1 MNTDDPENLF
11 AFSFK
16 TLPSDSTGV
25 AHILEHTV
33 LCGSRHFPVKDPFI
47 RLVQGSLKTFV
58 NAMTYPDKTVYP
70 AASTVEQDLFNIM
83 QVYGDAVFFPLL
95 KESFFKQEGHRL
107 QFDGEGKLE
116 LTGIVYN
123 EMKGNY
129 ADHDNIVGRSVH
141 RLLLPNTVYGHD
153 AGGDPAS
160 IPDLAYE
167 DFLGF
172 HRTYYHPS
180 NARIFLYG
188 DIPSDRYLDF
198 LNREFL
204 SHFERLEPGTQIER
218 QPRWGE
224 PREQVITCP
233 ADGESGTT
241 TITVSWL
248 LDSEPDERSMLE
260 FELLSYI
267 LLGSSAGPL
276 RKRLIE
282 SGLGDDLSA
291 ASGTETGLR
300 EMVFSAGLRG
310 TSPDKREEVASLVLD
325 SLRAIA
331 DEGISAELVE
341 ASLRKV
347 EFRHREIK
355 GGIPNGL
362 RFMDR
367 SLRGWLHG
375 RAPYETLHF
384 EDPFGAIRAAIK
396 PGARF
401 FEKLIE
407 NHLLKNQH
415 RLLTVVRPDPEHRE
429 REQAQ
434 VAARLADIESGFSEE
449 DRERLRSNQRE
460 LEELQSAADSP
471 EAIASL
477 PFLKTSDL
485 PRELENIPTEE
496 DTLLEEVSLYSH
508 DVFTNGIVYLDLSF
522 DITGLDP
529 QFLAYV
535 PLYADVVGELGL
547 PGKSYDEVVTE
558 IAMKTG
564 GFSSTTEVGIPL
576 HEVRFADRRV
586 VIRVKML
593 EQTIPEAV
601 DLVRDLLLKTSF
613 DNHERLAEIIKEA
626 RSNAGGSVI
635 PGGHHF
641 AAVRSSRGLSDADR
655 YEEIWQGATQ
665 LLFLHELKEVPI
677 DEISGKLA
685 QINEQ
690 VIRRGNMTVNLTAPT
705 EMSSRSITHIERL
718 VGAIPEGGWGSRV
731 DEEGS
736 LDVPPFEAL
745 IVPADVNYVAQSF
758 RGSRIGEA
766 EYLHE
771 QVLSHILRTGPLWES
786 IRMKGGAYGA
796 SASARGMD
804 AVFGFWSYR
813 DPQITATLAAYRT
826 ALEELASEPVPAEAL
841 DLAIIGVT
849 GRYIKPLS
857 PSEKSMVS
865 LRRTLYG
872 ISDELRLEN
881 YHTLLRT
888 TPKQLQS
895 AAERLLESLE
905 HATVTVVGGSEAVS
919 RASETYPGLA
929 ENQLRLPM

>member
-1 MNTDDPENLF
+1 
-11 AFSFK
+11 
-16 TLPSDSTGV
+16 
-25 AHILEHTV
+25 
-33 LCGSRHFPVKDPFI
+33 
-47 RLVQGSLKTFV
+47 
-58 NAMTYPDKTVYP
+58 
-70 AASTVEQDLFNIM
+70 
-83 QVYGDAVFFPLL
+83 
-95 KESFFKQEGHRL
+95 
-107 QFDGEGKLE
+107 
-116 LTGIVYN
+116 
-123 EMKGNY
+123 
-129 ADHDNIVGRSVH
+129 
-141 RLLLPNTVYGHD
+141 LLPDTVYGHD
-153 AGGDPAS
+153 AGGDPAA
-160 IPDLAYE
+160 IPDLTYE

-204 SHFERLEPGTQIER
+204 SHFERLAAGVEIER

-233 ADGESGTT
+233 SDGESGTT
-241 TITVSWL
+241 TITMSWL
-248 LDSEPDERSMLE
+248 LDAEPDERSMLE
-260 FELLSYI
+260 CELLSYI

-300 EMVFSAGLRG
+300 EMIFSAGLRG
-310 TSPDKREEVASLVLD
+310 TSPDKKEEVESLILD

-331 DEGISAELVE
+331 DEGISSDLVE

-375 RAPYETLHF
+375 RTPYETLHF
-384 EDPFGAIRAAIK
+384 EHPFEAIRSEVK

-407 NHLLKNQH
+407 HHLLKNQH

-429 REQAQ
+429 REHAQ
-434 VAARLADIESGFSEE
+434 VAARLADIESGLSE
-449 DRERLRSNQRE
+449 DDQARLHAEQRE
-460 LEELQSAADSP
+460 LEELQSAPDSP

-485 PRELENIPTEE
+485 PRELANIPTEE
-496 DTLLEEVSLYSH
+496 NTVLEEVSLYSH

-522 DITGLDP
+522 DITGLDSE
-529 QFLAYV
+529 FLRYV
-535 PLYADVVGELGL
+535 PLYVDAIGELGL

-564 GFSSTTEVGIPL
+564 GFSSTTEVGVPL

-586 VIRVKML
+586 VFRVKLL
-593 EQTIPEAV
+593 EKTVADAV
-601 DLVRDLLLKTSF
+601 DLVRDLLLETSF
-613 DNHERLAEIIKEA
+613 DNHERLAEIVKEA
-626 RSNAGGSVI
+626 RSNASGSVI

-665 LLFLHELKEVPI
+665 LLFLHELKEMSV
-677 DEISGKLA
+677 EQISAKLA
-685 QINEQ
+685 RINEQ
-690 VIRRGNMTVNLTAPT
+690 VVRRGNMTVNLTAPS
-705 EMSSRSITHIERL
+705 EMGTRSMTHIERL

-731 DEEGS
+731 DEDGAIE
-736 LDVPPFEAL
+736 VPPFEAL
-745 IVPADVNYVAQSF
+745 VVPADVNYVAQSF
-758 RGSRIGEA
+758 RGSRIGEP

-771 QVLSHILRTGPLWES
+771 QVLSHIMRTGPLWEA

-796 SASARGMD
+796 GASARGMD

-813 DPQITATLAAYRT
+813 DPQIVETLSAYRA
-826 ALEELASEPVPAEAL
+826 ALEELASEPVPSEAL

-857 PSEKSMVS
+857 PSEKSMVA

-881 YHTLLRT
+881 YHTLLKT
-888 TPKQLQS
+888 TPKQLQA
-895 AAERLLESLE
+895 AAERLLESIE
-905 HATVTVVGGSEAVS
+905 HATVTVVGGKEAIS
-919 RASETYPGLA
+919 RASEAYPGLS
-929 ENQLRLPM
+929 EHQLDLPI

>member
-1 MNTDDPENLF
+1 MKSVHGFQLLEEHSLPEHRARGFWYRHEATGAQVFHMHTDDPENLF
-11 AFSFK
+11 AFAFK

-47 RLVQGSLKTFV
+47 RLVQGSLNTFV

-95 KESFFKQEGHRL
+95 KEAFFKQEGHRL
-107 QFDGEGKLE
+107 QFDGEDKLE

-129 ADHDNIVGRSVH
+129 SDHDNIVGRSVH
-141 RLLLPNTVYGHD
+141 RYLMPDTVYGHD
-153 AGGDPAS
+153 SGGDPAS
-160 IPDLAYE
+160 IPDLTYE

-204 SHFERLEPGTQIER
+204 SHFERLEAGVKIER

-241 TITVSWL
+241 TITMSWL
-248 LDSEPDERSMLE
+248 LDPEPDERSMLE

-300 EMVFSAGLRG
+300 EMIFGVGLRG
-310 TSPDKREEVASLVLD
+310 TAPDKKEAVSSLILD
-325 SLRAIA
+325 SLRVIA
-331 DEGISAELVE
+331 TEGISSDLVE

-375 RAPYETLHF
+375 RTPYETLHF
-384 EDPFGAIRAAIK
+384 EDPFEAIRGEIK
-396 PGARF
+396 PGSRF

-407 NHLLKNQH
+407 NHLLGNQH
-415 RLLTVVRPDPEHRE
+415 RLVTVVRPDSKHRE

-449 DRERLRSNQRE
+449 DREHLRGEQAE
-460 LEELQSAADSP
+460 LEELQSAPDSP

-485 PRELENIPTEE
+485 PRELENI
-496 DTLLEEVSLYSH
+496 
-508 DVFTNGIVYLDLSF
+508 
-522 DITGLDP
+522 
-529 QFLAYV
+529 
-535 PLYADVVGELGL
+535 
-547 PGKSYDEVVTE
+547 
-558 IAMKTG
+558 
-564 GFSSTTEVGIPL
+564 
-576 HEVRFADRRV
+576 
-586 VIRVKML
+586 
-593 EQTIPEAV
+593 
-601 DLVRDLLLKTSF
+601 
-613 DNHERLAEIIKEA
+613 
-626 RSNAGGSVI
+626 
-635 PGGHHF
+635 
-641 AAVRSSRGLSDADR
+641 
-655 YEEIWQGATQ
+655 
-665 LLFLHELKEVPI
+665 
-677 DEISGKLA
+677 
-685 QINEQ
+685 
-690 VIRRGNMTVNLTAPT
+690 
-705 EMSSRSITHIERL
+705 
-718 VGAIPEGGWGSRV
+718 
-731 DEEGS
+731 
-736 LDVPPFEAL
+736 
-745 IVPADVNYVAQSF
+745 
-758 RGSRIGEA
+758 
-766 EYLHE
+766 
-771 QVLSHILRTGPLWES
+771 
-786 IRMKGGAYGA
+786 
-796 SASARGMD
+796 
-804 AVFGFWSYR
+804 
-813 DPQITATLAAYRT
+813 
-826 ALEELASEPVPAEAL
+826 
-841 DLAIIGVT
+841 
-849 GRYIKPLS
+849 
-857 PSEKSMVS
+857 
-865 LRRTLYG
+865 
-872 ISDELRLEN
+872 
-881 YHTLLRT
+881 
-888 TPKQLQS
+888 
-895 AAERLLESLE
+895 
-905 HATVTVVGGSEAVS
+905 
-919 RASETYPGLA
+919 
-929 ENQLRLPM
+929 